1 VPPEVLA
8 SVRYPVG
15 LDLGHTTHREVA
27 VAILAEL
34 VALKSAGALPAAGAH
49 VELPLLTAVAAEA
62 IDPVCGMTVTA
73 NESGRPYEHD
83 GITFYFCCPGC
94 RHAFAKAPT
103 SFLTQEAR

>member
-1 VPPEVLA
+1 M
-8 SVRYPVG
+8 RYPVG

-34 VALKSAGALPAAGAH
+34 VALKSAGALPPPRTRTD
-49 VELPLLTAVAAEA
+49 LPLLAAAAAEA

-73 NESGRPYEHD
+73 DESGRPYEHD
-83 GITFYFCCPGC
+83 GTTYYFCCPGC
-94 RHAFAKAPT
+94 RHAFSKAPT